1 MFKKIRRIV
10 GEWAEAAYNACFNRP
25 VGYIYMF
32 HMVCP
37 KADLLAPIDELRV
50 SPDFFENFLREHQ
63 KRLDFI
69 SINDLHARMNNKQ
82 RSDKP
87 FGIITF
93 DDGYEDNFTYAYP
106 ILKKLNIPFV
116 IYISAGLVND
126 HAPIWNYPLII
137 ERIVKKN
144 DELIIGGKKYVCQT
158 QEQKNETILKL
169 KGLLFS
175 FPYAHLQEEFRRL
188 FAEYLTDEVF
198 PQNTMTW
205 AQIEEMST
213 DPLCTIGSHTM
224 SHCRL
229 TITDETSLQYELG
242 ESKRILEQ
250 HMGKPV
256 EHLSYPYGWKNDVS
270 AEAVVFAQKAGYKTA
285 LRSFGGPVRKKDSD
299 LYKIKRIQ
307 VSEDIHR

>member
-1 MFKKIRRIV
+1 MFKKVRRIV
-10 GEWAEAAYNACFNRP
+10 REWAEAAYNACFNRP

-37 KADLLAPIDELRV
+37 KADMLDPIDELRV
-50 SPDFFENFLREHQ
+50 SPDFFETFLREHQ

-69 SINDLHARMNNKQ
+69 SINDLYARISNKQ

-158 QEQKNETILKL
+158 QEQKNDTFLKL
-169 KGLLFS
+169 KGLLFTLS
-175 FPYAHLQEEFRRL
+175 YAQLQEEFRRL
-188 FAEYLTDEVF
+188 FAEYLTDDVF
-198 PQNTMTW
+198 PQNTLTW
-205 AQIEEMST
+205 EQITELSK
-213 DPLCTIGSHTM
+213 DPLCTIGGHTM

-229 TITDETSLQYELG
+229 TITDIASLQYELG
-242 ESKRILEQ
+242 ESKNLLEQ
-250 HMGKPV
+250 HVCKPV
-256 EHLSYPYGWKNDVS
+256 EHLSYPYGWKTDVS
-270 AEAVVFAQKAGYKTA
+270 AEAIAFAQQIGYKTA
-285 LRSFGGPVRKKDSD
+285 LRSFGGPVREKDD
-299 LYKIKRIQ
+299 DFYQLKRIM
-307 VSEDIHR
+307 IHE